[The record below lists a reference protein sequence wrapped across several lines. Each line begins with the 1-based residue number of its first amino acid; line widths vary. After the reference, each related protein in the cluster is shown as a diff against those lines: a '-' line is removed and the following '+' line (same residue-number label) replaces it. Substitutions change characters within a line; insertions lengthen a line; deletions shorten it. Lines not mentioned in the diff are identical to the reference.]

1 MDSTSEGEN
10 NDFNFGRNFEFSAGP
25 SGGNVQ
31 QVDNWP
37 GAQGRSWGGGRFVI
51 VSVQIGHEMRKEHEE
66 KGLVAEPREGLH

>member
-37 GAQGRSWGGGRFVI
+37 GAQGRSWGWR
-51 VSVQIGHEMRKEHEE
+51 QICDCQCTDR
-66 KGLVAEPREGLH
+66 A